1 MINKIKKMFK
11 FKKNKPVSDYKLLK
25 ECLNNININKN
36 DFDKIITTLYDN
48 IEDYITALKILKN
61 HDYSTNI
68 NRLTLPRINETNI
81 SFKKFITDYN
91 GYIYLNYKELI
102 QEIIELTIDIIEI
115 YDILKTSKDSNNFF
129 NLRILEI
136 YITNVKKLV
145 QQLNLC

>member
-1 MINKIKKMFK
+1 MINKIKKIFK

-48 IEDYITALKILKN
+48 IEDYITALKILKD

-68 NRLTLPRINETNI
+68 NRLTLPRINETSI
-81 SFKKFITDYN
+81 SFKKFIADCN

-102 QEIIELTIDIIEI
+102 QEIIELTIDIIQI

-136 YITNVKKLV
+136 YITNVKKLI
-145 QQLNLC
+145 QQLNLY

>member
-25 ECLNNININKN
+25 ECLNNVNINKN

-48 IEDYITALKILKN
+48 IEDYIIALKILKD